1 MTENRH
7 IYPLGATFDGKGTN
21 FALFSSGAQKV
32 ELCLFDEKGLNE
44 TSRIEIKE
52 NDCNIWHIY
61 LEGIKPGQIYGY
73 RVYGEYNPSEGKR
86 FNPNKL
92 LIDPYAKKLVGEIV
106 WNKAIFGYDIDS
118 PDQDLSFSELDSAPY
133 VPKSVVTEENF
144 DWQGDIRPNVSFEDT
159 IIYEL
164 HTKGYTKLF
173 PDIKGQQRGKFAGL
187 SSDEI
192 MAYFKWLGITS
203 IELLPIQAFFGH
215 QKKRKRVNYWGYE
228 TLSFFALE
236 NSYLTNNDPN
246 SFKQMVKRLHQNG
259 QEVILDVVYNHTIEG
274 NHLGP
279 TLCYRGIDN
288 ESYYTLDKT
297 NKRFYYDSTGC
308 GASFNL
314 QNENVLMLVMDSLRY
329 FVQEM
334 HVDGFRFDLA
344 STLSREETEFKHNGT
359 FFKTLQQDEVL
370 RTVKLIME
378 PWDIGNNGYQIGSF
392 PTGVAEWNDR
402 FRDVTRRFWR
412 GDESQTGE
420 FASRLAGS
428 SDIFGHHNRN
438 IWSSINFITAHDG
451 FCLNDLVSYN
461 QKHNE
466 SNGENNKDGSND
478 NWSSNS
484 GVEGITLSKSIL
496 NKRLKRAR
504 NLMSTL
510 LFSFG
515 TPMISAGDEFLR
527 TQFGN
532 NNPYAQDNIISYLA
546 WDAVKPENYKFA
558 NFVKT
563 LIELRHEM
571 PIFKRRHFFDGQ
583 KVEGTNYKDLSW
595 YNEKGVEFTTSD
607 WQNPSRKS
615 LSFLAFDGKDF
626 LYMIFNASSKK
637 IEWKLPAL
645 KKMKQ
650 WELLFDTSLS
660 IKADKI
666 ENTDSIIVPAEC
678 IIAIKIGR

>member
-133 VPKSVVTEENF
+133 VPKSVVTEDNF
-144 DWQGDIRPNVSFEDT
+144 DWQGDIRPNISFEDT

-173 PDIKGQQRGKFAGL
+173 PDIKDQQRGKFAGL

-236 NSYLTNNDPN
+236 NSYLTNNDIN

-359 FFKTLQQDEVL
+359 FLKTLQQDEVL

-378 PWDIGNNGYQIGSF
+378 PWDIGNNGYQIGAF

-546 WDAVKPENYKFA
+546 WDAVKPEDYKFA
-558 NFVKT
+558 NFVKN

-637 IEWKLPAL
+637 IEWKLPVL
-645 KKMKQ
+645 KKTKQ

>member
-21 FALFSSGAQKV
+21 FALFSSSAQKV

-133 VPKSVVTEENF
+133 VPKSVVTEDNF
-144 DWQGDIRPNVSFEDT
+144 DWQGDIRPNISFEDT

-173 PDIKGQQRGKFAGL
+173 PDIKDQQRGKFAGL

-236 NSYLTNNDPN
+236 NSYLTNNDIN

-359 FFKTLQQDEVL
+359 FLKTLQQDEIL

-420 FASRLAGS
+420 VASRLAGS

-546 WDAVKPENYKFA
+546 WDAVKPEDYKFA
-558 NFVKT
+558 NFVKN

-637 IEWKLPAL
+637 IEWKLPVL
-645 KKMKQ
+645 KKTKQ

>member
-21 FALFSSGAQKV
+21 FALFSSSAQKV

-133 VPKSVVTEENF
+133 VPKSVVTEDNF
-144 DWQGDIRPNVSFEDT
+144 DWQGDIRPNISFEDT

-173 PDIKGQQRGKFAGL
+173 PDIKDQQRGKFAGL

-236 NSYLTNNDPN
+236 NSYLTNNDIN

-359 FFKTLQQDEVL
+359 FLKTLQQDEIL

-546 WDAVKPENYKFA
+546 WDAVKPEDYKFA
-558 NFVKT
+558 NFVKN

>member
-144 DWQGDIRPNVSFEDT
+144 DWQGDIRPNISFEDT

-173 PDIKGQQRGKFAGL
+173 PDIKDQQRGKFAGL

-359 FFKTLQQDEVL
+359 FLKTLQQDEVL
-370 RTVKLIME
+370 RSVKLIME
-378 PWDIGNNGYQIGSF
+378 PWDVGNNGYQIGAF

-546 WDAVKPENYKFA
+546 WDAIKPENYKFA

-607 WQNPSRKS
+607 WQNPLRKS

>member
-21 FALFSSGAQKV
+21 FALFSSSAQKV

-61 LEGIKPGQIYGY
+61 LEGIKPAQIYGY

-133 VPKSVVTEENF
+133 VPKSVVTEDNF
-144 DWQGDIRPNVSFEDT
+144 DWQGDIRPNISFEDT

-173 PDIKGQQRGKFAGL
+173 PDIKDQQRGKFAGL

-236 NSYLTNNDPN
+236 NSYLTNNDIN

-359 FFKTLQQDEVL
+359 FLKTLQQDEIL

-546 WDAVKPENYKFA
+546 WDAVKPEDYKFA
-558 NFVKT
+558 NFVKN

-637 IEWKLPAL
+637 IEWKLPVL
-645 KKMKQ
+645 KKTKQ

>member
-1 MTENRH
+1 M
-7 IYPLGATFDGKGTN
+7 
-21 FALFSSGAQKV
+21 
-32 ELCLFDEKGLNE
+32 
-44 TSRIEIKE
+44 
-52 NDCNIWHIY
+52 
-61 LEGIKPGQIYGY
+61 
-73 RVYGEYNPSEGKR
+73 
-86 FNPNKL
+86 
-92 LIDPYAKKLVGEIV
+92 
-106 WNKAIFGYDIDS
+106 
-118 PDQDLSFSELDSAPY
+118 
-133 VPKSVVTEENF
+133 
-144 DWQGDIRPNVSFEDT
+144 
-159 IIYEL
+159 
-164 HTKGYTKLF
+164 
-173 PDIKGQQRGKFAGL
+173 
-187 SSDEI
+187 
-192 MAYFKWLGITS
+192 
-203 IELLPIQAFFGH
+203 
-215 QKKRKRVNYWGYE
+215 
-228 TLSFFALE
+228 
-236 NSYLTNNDPN
+236 
-246 SFKQMVKRLHQNG
+246 
-259 QEVILDVVYNHTIEG
+259 
-274 NHLGP
+274 
-279 TLCYRGIDN
+279 
-288 ESYYTLDKT
+288 
-297 NKRFYYDSTGC
+297 
-308 GASFNL
+308 
-314 QNENVLMLVMDSLRY
+314 
-329 FVQEM
+329 
-334 HVDGFRFDLA
+334 
-344 STLSREETEFKHNGT
+344 
-359 FFKTLQQDEVL
+359 
-370 RTVKLIME
+370 
-378 PWDIGNNGYQIGSF
+378 
-392 PTGVAEWNDR
+392 
-402 FRDVTRRFWR
+402 
-412 GDESQTGE
+412 
-420 FASRLAGS
+420 
-428 SDIFGHHNRN
+428 
-438 IWSSINFITAHDG
+438 
-451 FCLNDLVSYN
+451 VSYN

-546 WDAVKPENYKFA
+546 WDAVKSEDYKFA

>member
-144 DWQGDIRPNVSFEDT
+144 DWQGDIRPNISFEDT

-173 PDIKGQQRGKFAGL
+173 PDIKDQQRGKFAGL

-228 TLSFFALE
+228 TLSFFVLE

-329 FVQEM
+329 FVQDM

-359 FFKTLQQDEVL
+359 FLKTLQQDEVL
-370 RTVKLIME
+370 RSIKLIME
-378 PWDIGNNGYQIGSF
+378 PWDVGNNGYQIGAF

-546 WDAVKPENYKFA
+546 WDAIKPEDYKFA
-558 NFVKT
+558 NFVKN

>member
-133 VPKSVVTEENF
+133 VPKSVVTEDNF
-144 DWQGDIRPNVSFEDT
+144 DWQGDIRPNISFEDT

-173 PDIKGQQRGKFAGL
+173 PDIKDQQRGKFAGL

-236 NSYLTNNDPN
+236 NSYLTNNDIN

-359 FFKTLQQDEVL
+359 FLKTLQQDEIL

-546 WDAVKPENYKFA
+546 WDAVKPEDYKFA
-558 NFVKT
+558 NFVKN

-607 WQNPSRKS
+607 WQNPSRKL

-637 IEWKLPAL
+637 IEWKLPVL
-645 KKMKQ
+645 KKTKQ

>member
-1 MTENRH
+1 MKQNRQ

-52 NDCNIWHIY
+52 NDFNIWHVY

-106 WNKAIFGYDIDS
+106 WDKAIFGYDIDS

-133 VPKSVVTEENF
+133 VPKSVVTEDNF
-144 DWQGDIRPNVSFEDT
+144 DWQGDIRPNIAFEDT
-159 IIYEL
+159 ILYEL

-173 PDIKGQQRGKFAGL
+173 PDIKDQQRGKFAGL
-187 SSDEI
+187 SSDEM

-203 IELLPIQAFFGH
+203 LELLPVQAFFGH

-236 NSYLTNNDPN
+236 NSYLTNNDIN

-288 ESYYTLDKT
+288 ESYYTLDKA

-344 STLSREETEFKHNGT
+344 STLSREKTEFKDDSV
-359 FFKTLQQDEVL
+359 FLKTLRQDEVL
-370 RTVKLIME
+370 RSAKLIME
-378 PWDIGNNGYQIGSF
+378 PWDIGNNGYQIGAF
-392 PTGVAEWNDR
+392 PPGVAEWNDR
-402 FRDVTRRFWR
+402 FRDVVRRFWR
-412 GDESQTGE
+412 GDESQAGE

-478 NWSSNS
+478 NWSSNA
-484 GVEGITLSKSIL
+484 GVEGITFSKSIR

-532 NNPYAQDNIISYLA
+532 NNPYAQDNVISYLA
-546 WDAVKPENYKFA
+546 WDAIKPEDYKFA

-563 LIELRHEM
+563 LIQLRHEM

-615 LSFLAFDGKDF
+615 LSLLAFDGKDF

-645 KKMKQ
+645 KKTKQ

-660 IKADKI
+660 IKTDKI
-666 ENTDSIIVPAEC
+666 ENADSMIVPAEC